1 MFAIIGG
8 SIPGAPPI
16 MRLSAANHAKLVYAM
31 VEGKANPQTVINR
44 QIVHSWRRCLVD
56 YGLTP
61 SDNPDPCVLSRAQ
74 IAERQDRAHQLLQIG
89 RVEMANLYQQIA
101 GSGFAVM
108 LTDSD
113 GTVLHYVGDPR
124 FSNTAT
130 RAGLQVGSIWNE
142 EIQGTNGMG
151 TCLVEQKPLVVHH
164 NEHFLPRNT
173 VLTCS
178 AAPIFDPYHDLVGVL
193 DASSESQ
200 LAQQHTVA
208 LVNMSAQAIE
218 NRLFLSSF
226 KSSHLLRFHSR
237 SEFVSTLGEGIL
249 AFDDTGKVLAANRN
263 ALFQLDW
270 QARTERVVGQNI
282 EQVFDV
288 RVPNLLEKGQC
299 HTFHPVPIRAAKDG
313 RRFFAIIQP
322 AEQGAG
328 SIIGYRPHTPV
339 RSPSVVKPIELNLK
353 ELSSGDPRIAEN
365 AARATRILD
374 LDIPILLCGETG
386 TGKDVFAKALH
397 MSSRRAQK
405 PFVAINCA
413 AIPETLIESELFGY
427 KPGAFTGASRQG
439 SRGKIMQANGG
450 TLFLDEIGDMPLN
463 LQARLLRVLE
473 EKEVAPLG
481 GEKTVDVDVR
491 VISATH
497 RNLER
502 LVETEDFREDLFY
515 RLNGMCF
522 TMPAL
527 RDRTDKRAL
536 IARLLELEFGP
547 GNTELNEDAL
557 RCLESYHWPG
567 NIRQLRN
574 VLRTAAMLS
583 DKKILTAKDIPDH
596 IRCGGRSA
604 VHATD
609 TPEAPLA
616 NAERNA
622 ILAILEEAH
631 WNVTKAAKE
640 LKVSRNTLYRKM
652 KRYTITPPR

>member
-1 MFAIIGG
+1 
-8 SIPGAPPI
+8 
-16 MRLSAANHAKLVYAM
+16 MRLTADNHAKFVYAM
-31 VEGKANPQTVINR
+31 VEGKANPDTMINR
-44 QIVHSWRRCLVD
+44 QIVYSWKRCLVD

-61 SDNPDPCVLSRAQ
+61 SDNPDPYVLSRAQ
-74 IAERQDRAHQLLQIG
+74 ITERQDRADQLLQLG

-101 GSGFAVM
+101 GSGFAVI
-108 LTDSD
+108 LTD
-113 GTVLHYVGDPR
+113 GEGAVLHYVGDPR
-124 FSNTAT
+124 FSKTAA

-178 AAPIFDPYHDLVGVL
+178 AAPIFDPYHNLVGVL
-193 DASSESQ
+193 DASSESK

-218 NRLFLSSF
+218 NRLFLSAF
-226 KSSHLLRFHSR
+226 TRAHLLRFHSR
-237 SEFVSTLGEGIL
+237 SEFVSTLGEGIV
-249 AFDDTGKVLAANRN
+249 AFDDSGKVQAANRN
-263 ALFQLDW
+263 ALFQLGW
-270 QARTERVVGQNI
+270 QAQPELMIGQNI
-282 EQVFDV
+282 EQIFDV
-288 RVPNLLEKGQC
+288 RVPSLIEKGQS
-299 HTFHPVPIRAAKDG
+299 HIFHPAPIRASRDG

-322 AEQGAG
+322 AEHG
-328 SIIGYRPHTPV
+328 SSKFGYCPQMPARA
-339 RSPSVVKPIELNLK
+339 PSVVKPGELTLK
-353 ELSSGDPRIAEN
+353 ELSSGDPRMAEN
-365 AARATRILD
+365 AVRATKILD
-374 LDIPILLCGETG
+374 LDIPIMLYGETG
-386 TGKDVFAKALH
+386 TGKDVFGKALH
-397 MSSRRAQK
+397 MSSRRGQK

-439 SRGKIMQANGG
+439 SRGKILQANGG

-481 GEKTVDVDVR
+481 GEKTVEVDVH

-497 RNLER
+497 RDLDR
-502 LVETEDFREDLFY
+502 LIASGEFREDLFY
-515 RLNGMCF
+515 RLNGMCL

-527 RDRTDKRAL
+527 RDRTDKRTL
-536 IARLLELEFGP
+536 IVRLLELEFGP
-547 GNTELNEDAL
+547 GKVEVEEDAL
-557 RCLESYHWPG
+557 HCLESYDWPG

-574 VLRTAAMLS
+574 VLRTGVMLCHNNS
-583 DKKILTAKDIPDH
+583 LSLKDIPDD

-604 VHATD
+604 ANTANAPG
-609 TPEAPLA
+609 TPLA

-622 ILAILEEAH
+622 ILATLEEAH
-631 WNVTKAAKE
+631 WNVTKAAKK
-640 LKVSRNTLYRKM
+640 LNVSRNTLYRKM
-652 KRYTITPPR
+652 KRYTITPLR